1 MTSLASAIPGPS
13 PSGARLTGDDTQH
26 AIAWYHA
33 LRAIDPR
40 ARITSVTVEAARAG
54 NVDDVVVRYQA
65 GPGDY
70 LQVKATAAASTPATV
85 NWLMADTPAGG
96 PGILRKFHQVH
107 QAFTAAG
114 EPGLL
119 QLITTRSIDPGDP
132 VLTLRDRND
141 RIAERLRRA
150 SSRTATDARRAL
162 AHHLGIDEEQLC
174 SFFDHLRFRTD
185 ASEAT
190 WREHITHLALAL
202 GLRHDEAAFRLGVSE
217 VREWVKTSRV
227 DKTPAN
233 IAQAV
238 DRLELQASSPW
249 NVLVIQALDREYETS
264 DAAVVL
270 DWVDYFQGDE
280 ARTRRG
286 LVMPENWNTVLR
298 PELARAERN
307 LAGGTRRVLVRGM
320 ARLPVWFATGAQLP
334 RTRSYHVARLNSD
347 RRVWT
352 SDLPLPDPLPPIKAD
367 TLSAPAVG
375 KDIALSI
382 AIAADPTEDVARY
395 LAQHVLPVGHI
406 RLTLGTGYSSQSIID
421 PIHAWGTAMSI
432 RDEIRKI
439 TRQFQIAKVHLFLA
453 TPAGLALLLGH
464 LWDRMPDTQTY
475 EDLAI
480 RGYQPAFFIP
490 N

>member
-1 MTSLASAIPGPS
+1 MTSLASATPGPS

-33 LRAIDPR
+33 LRALDPR
-40 ARITSVTVEAARAG
+40 AQITSVTVEAARVG

-85 NWLMADTPAGG
+85 NWLMGDTPAGG
-96 PGILRKFHQVH
+96 PGILRRFHQAH
-107 QAFTAAG
+107 LAFTAAG
-114 EPGLL
+114 EPGRLH
-119 QLITTRSIDPGDP
+119 LITTRSIDPDDP

-150 SSRTATDARRAL
+150 SSRAATDARRTL
-162 AHHLGIDEEQLC
+162 SRHLGIDEEQLC
-174 SFFDHLRFRTD
+174 SFLDHLRFRTD

-190 WREHITHLALAL
+190 WREHVTHLALAL

-217 VREWVKTSRV
+217 VREWVKTSRMER
-227 DKTPAN
+227 TPAD
-233 IAQAV
+233 ITQAV
-238 DRLELQASSPW
+238 NRLELRAASPW
-249 NVLVIQALDREYETS
+249 DVLVIQALDHESETS

-270 DWVDYFQGDE
+270 DWVDLFQGDE

-286 LVMPENWNTVLR
+286 LITPENWNTTLR

-320 ARLPVWFATGAQLP
+320 ARLPVWFAAGTQLP
-334 RTRSYHVARLNSD
+334 RTRGYHVARLNHD
-347 RRVWT
+347 RQVWS
-352 SDLPLPDPLPPIKAD
+352 SDLPLPNPLPPIKAD
-367 TLSAPAVG
+367 TLSAPDVR

-382 AIAADPTEDVARY
+382 AISADPAEDVARH
-395 LAQHVLPVGHI
+395 LAQHAPAIGHI
-406 RLTLGTGYSSQSIID
+406 RLALKTGPSSQAITD
-421 PIHAWGTAMSI
+421 PAHAWGTAMSI
-432 RDEIRKI
+432 RDEVRKI
-439 TRQFQIAKVHLFLA
+439 TAQFQTAKVHLFLA

-480 RGYQPAFFIP
+480 RGYQPAFLIP